1 MKKTLIF
8 TALASVGMMA
18 ATSANAALS
27 GGETLDFDDGV
38 GSCEVGG
45 TYPDCSYGASTVAV
59 GSYFAMDISG
69 DGVFANN
76 ERVPIASA
84 GTGLTL
90 GSAQAIGAIDLDWS
104 FAGNFGRHHTNSGGG
119 VPTVNPDGSV
129 DMTGWFVNWG
139 AEGDI
144 NMGTGAAATVDCG
157 AGTCAA
163 FESFSLDYTAVVP
176 SGGFAGVAYQLHLE
190 GTVVPVPAAVWLFGS
205 GLLGLV
211 GIARR
216 RKVA

>member
-1 MKKTLIF
+1 MKKSIIF
-8 TALASVGMMA
+8 GALAAAGMIA
-18 ATSANAALS
+18 APSANAALT
-27 GGETLDFDDGV
+27 GGETLDFVDGV
-38 GSCEVGG
+38 GSCQAGG
-45 TYPDCSYGASTVAV
+45 TYPDCSYGATTVLV

-69 DGVFANN
+69 DGVFAEE

-84 GTGLTL
+84 GTGFTL
-90 GSAQAIGAIDLDWS
+90 GSAQAMGAIDLDWS
-104 FAGNFGRHHTNSGGG
+104 FSSSLGRHRTDVAG
-119 VPTVNPDGSV
+119 VPTVNADGSV

-144 NMGTGAAATVDCG
+144 DMGTGAAATVTCGVDCAIG
-157 AGTCAA
+157 DA
-163 FESFSLDYTAVVP
+163 FALDYTAVVQT
-176 SGGFAGVAYQLHLE
+176 GGFTGVGYQLHLE